1 MSKNIETIK
10 INEGI
15 NLNIINTEKFKSRL
29 LVFNII
35 RPLRKEDAT
44 KNALLALVLKRGTEK
59 YPNNL
64 ILQRK
69 MEELYGVKL
78 NLNVIIRGNKH
89 ILRFS
94 LQFIDD
100 SYIKDENYFFQVIDL
115 LIEVMFNPK
124 LEDGIF
130 NEEFLN
136 QEKKNLTRR
145 IESRIN
151 NKRNY
156 AIEKTIEEMFS
167 EESFSIPRLGY
178 VEDIESI
185 NSQNLYE
192 YYKQVLKESPIEIF
206 YTGEM
211 QEDIIKHLKS
221 NLNIN
226 RKEIISLKREKII
239 GTVDKIKKIEEDL
252 DVNQGKI
259 VLGYRTGIPYE
270 NELYTALVLAIEIF
284 GGNPNSKL
292 FLNVREKESLAY
304 YIVARIFKY
313 KSFVLVDAG
322 IEFDKFDE
330 TLNIIEKEL
339 DKVKAGDFT
348 ERDIEI
354 AKKSLISSLESVEDG
369 LHNILEYNF
378 DSKLTNDY
386 RDARTKIS
394 DIEKV
399 KKDSIIEASKN
410 IILDTV
416 YFMNNSNID
425 EGEKNDE
432 NI

>member
-270 NELYTALVLAIEIF
+270 NDLYTALVLAIEIF

-416 YFMNNSNID
+416 YFMNNSNIE